1 MVFKLNGPYDSAYL
15 AFSKSMFTVFLSFN
29 EIQESNQIGL
39 GLLKSA
45 SVMNIKPQTQKEEI
59 ILTPHDNLFTMSQSL
74 RVQQGF
80 LLAFQQSLEFI
91 EGAKAICL

>member
-1 MVFKLNGPYDSAYL
+1 MNVKKNKNKNKNKNKTKTKTKSKLVVFKLNGPYGSAYL

-59 ILTPHDNLFTMSQSL
+59 ILTPHDNLQ
-74 RVQQGF
+74 
-80 LLAFQQSLEFI
+80 
-91 EGAKAICL
+91 CLNR